1 MKYTLVLNVRT
12 ASGQSSAVNIDLPI
26 EGMDAINAFGVVVR
40 SIVETAHSQARHA
53 VTREELLALNSDLLN
68 GQEAVI
74 GVPVKID
81 WNPVFA
87 IANTVVMGL
96 DNEPKEVPISLY
108 AFGICDGTGV
118 FRMEN
123 EKAKRLY
130 LVFPDQDEA
139 YDVDDGNGEMDEA
152 KVRDAVSEI
161 VDNLDSSDIEDIVYD
176 ICNMGDS
183 VEFDCGDDYR
193 SYEKKD
199 ILDAMGDWESFVDSQ
214 REAVVLAVVDSVLEE
229 WQCNGAEGSTDEYI
243 CAHFEMR
250 VPEDEEDD

>member
-12 ASGQSSAVNIDLPI
+12 ASEQSSAVNIDLPI
-26 EGMDAINAFGVVVR
+26 EGLDAINAFGVVVR
-40 SIVETAHSQARHA
+40 EVVETVCGVTEHV
-53 VTREELLALNSDLLN
+53 VTREELLALNASVLN

-74 GVPVKID
+74 RAPVIN
-81 WNPVFA
+81 WTPVFA
-87 IANTVVMGL
+87 IANAVVSGL
-96 DNEPKEVPISLY
+96 NGEPKEVPILMSSC
-108 AFGICDGTGV
+108 GIWDGTGV

-123 EKAKRLY
+123 EKSKRLY

-139 YDVDDGNGEMDEA
+139 YDVDDGNGGLDGGKMRE
-152 KVRDAVSEI
+152 AVSEV
-161 VDNLDSSDIEDIVYD
+161 VDNFDSSDIEDIVYD

-183 VEFDCGDDYR
+183 VEIDCGDDYR

-214 REAVVLAVVDSVLEE
+214 REAVVMATVDSILEE
-229 WQCNGAEGSTDEYI
+229 WQCNGAEGSADDYV